1 MASEEKK
8 DANFQ
13 RFKWVSAEEKQKILI
28 ERNSELTQKKTVQCV
43 KLLNEFLAETGQK
56 QLDKLQN
63 EELPDILENFYVS
76 LQKKKKKNTNCRVSN
91 ASELG

>member
-13 RFKWVSAEEKQKILI
+13 RFKQVSAEEKQKILI
-28 ERNSELTQKKTVQCV
+28 ECKSESTQKKTVQCV

-76 LQKKKKKNTNCRVSN
+76 LQKKKKEEYKLQSLKCI
-91 ASELG
+91 